1 MIVISR
7 WITTANL
14 TFALIAVL
22 ILLIIRNMESNQVS
36 DIQNEMNQ
44 NLLKVPKDHDEKGQT
59 LDDFE
64 GKILC

>member
-22 ILLIIRNMESNQVS
+22 ILLIISNMESNQVGVT
-36 DIQNEMNQ
+36 QNEINQ
-44 NLLKVPKDHDEKGQT
+44 NLLKVPKDRDEKGQM

-64 GKILC
+64 GKILD